1 MISLSSQKEVPPEF
15 RRRTQLLVAL
25 VCLVFVFL
33 FVRLSYLQILDGER
47 YTYLSENNRIR
58 LKKVPGTRGM
68 VRDRRGQLMVDSRP
82 SFDLLFVPEDA
93 NEPEQTLR
101 RLARYLGRPEDELV
115 KPFKDDK
122 YRSPFDEI
130 VLGRDIDWRSVV
142 VVESHQLDLPG
153 VSLRTRPRRNYL
165 DIGMAAHLIGYLGEI
180 GPRQLKTQKANG
192 YSMGDEIGQA
202 GLERRWEEYLR
213 GQAGGQQVEVDALG
227 RRVRVLHEVEDVP
240 GYNVVMTLDRDVQN
254 AAQEAMKGKDGAI
267 VALDV
272 RTGAVLAMV
281 SAPQFDP
288 NIFARGVTAD
298 EWRGYMNDRAHPMN
312 NRAVQGQ
319 YPPGSTFKI
328 VLGLAALEEGAVQAD
343 THLGCGGSF
352 PFGNHVFRDWKK
364 EGHGSVDLRRG
375 IVQSCDVYFYQ
386 VGNKLGVDKIA
397 KWARALGLGDK
408 TGIDLDDEKSGLIP
422 DSEWKLKRFKQPWF
436 PGETPSIAIG
446 QGYVTV
452 TPLQMA
458 VMMSAVANGGTVYKP
473 WFVKRVESLD
483 GAVVREYGP
492 QQVRTVTFKPGTLDT
507 VRNAL
512 ADVVADPQGTGG
524 AAKTPLVRIAG
535 KTGTAQVTEMKGAT
549 VKSENLAYLVRDH
562 AWFVSYAPA
571 DNPEIAVAVI
581 VEHGG
586 HGGSAAAPLAKKVIE
601 TYLAAQGE
609 IQLPPEKEAAEQ
621 KLARAPAVDDRAD

>member
-1 MISLSSQKEVPPEF
+1 CFSKSKSALRSIRRASKRCSSCAAMPPKSKTERDEGLSAVCYRRLRAAVVSNDAAAARATRPVRARPRARAVRLLGPQPSDGRGGRRNVSVGILRRRILEQRPRPQRVRAVARVHHGLSELARDLGAQPAAQRVRGFPLLLGQRGIAHAIMGDGAHHGALWYRQPTLYICRRDHGCPAGAGAVLGAEARAELSRADENTRMISLSSQKEVPPEF

-33 FVRLSYLQILDGER
+33 FGRLLYLQVLDGER

-82 SFDLLFVPEDA
+82 SFDLLFVPEDSDQ
-93 NEPEQTLR
+93 PEQTLR
-101 RLARYLGRPEDELV
+101 SLARYLGRPEEELV

-165 DIGMAAHLIGYLGEI
+165 DTGMAAHLIAYLGEI
-180 GPRQLKTQKANG
+180 GPRQLKTQKAND

-240 GYNVVMTLDRDVQN
+240 GYNIVLTVDRDVQD
-254 AAQEAMKGKDGAI
+254 AAQEAMKGKEGAI

-272 RTGAVLAMV
+272 RSGAVLAMV

-298 EWRGYMNDRAHPMN
+298 EWRSYMNDRAHPMN
-312 NRAVQGQ
+312 NRAIQGQ

-328 VLGLAALEEGAVQAD
+328 VLGLAALEEGAVQPD
-343 THLGCGGSF
+343 THLGCAGAF

-397 KWARALGLGDK
+397 KWARALGLG
-408 TGIDLDDEKSGLIP
+408 E
-422 DSEWKLKRFKQPWF
+422 
-436 PGETPSIAIG
+436 
-446 QGYVTV
+446 
-452 TPLQMA
+452 
-458 VMMSAVANGGTVYKP
+458 
-473 WFVKRVESLD
+473 
-483 GAVVREYGP
+483 
-492 QQVRTVTFKPGTLDT
+492 
-507 VRNAL
+507 
-512 ADVVADPQGTGG
+512 
-524 AAKTPLVRIAG
+524 
-535 KTGTAQVTEMKGAT
+535 
-549 VKSENLAYLVRDH
+549 
-562 AWFVSYAPA
+562 
-571 DNPEIAVAVI
+571 
-581 VEHGG
+581 
-586 HGGSAAAPLAKKVIE
+586 
-601 TYLAAQGE
+601 
-609 IQLPPEKEAAEQ
+609 
-621 KLARAPAVDDRAD
+621 

>member
-1 MISLSSQKEVPPEF
+1 MITLGSQKEVPPEF
-15 RRRTQLLVAL
+15 RRRTQLLVGL
-25 VCLVFVFL
+25 VCVIFL
-33 FVRLSYLQILDGER
+33 FLFGRLLYLQVIDGER

-68 VRDRRGQLMVDSRP
+68 VFDRRGQLMVDSRP
-82 SFDLLFVPEDA
+82 SFDLLFVPEDTR
-93 NEPEQTLR
+93 EPEQTLR
-101 RLARYLGRPEDELV
+101 RLARYLGRPEEELL
-115 KPFKDDK
+115 KTFRDDK
-122 YRSPFDEI
+122 YRAPFDEI
-130 VLGRDIDWRSVV
+130 ALGKDVDWRTVV
-142 VVESHQLDLPG
+142 TVESHQLDLPG

-165 DIGMAAHLIGYLGEI
+165 ESGMAAHLMGYLGEI

-192 YSMGDEIGQA
+192 YTMGDEIGQA
-202 GLERRWEEYLR
+202 GLERRWEEFLR
-213 GQAGGQQVEVDALG
+213 GQSGGQQVEVDALG

-240 GYNVVMTLDRDVQN
+240 GSNVVLTLDRDVQH
-254 AAQEAMKGKDGAI
+254 AAQEAMQGKDGAI

-281 SAPQFDP
+281 SAPAFDP
-288 NIFARGVTAD
+288 NVFARGVTGE

-312 NRAVQGQ
+312 NRAIQGQ

-328 VLGLAALEEGAVQAD
+328 VLSVAALEEGAIQPD
-343 THLGCGGSF
+343 THLGCAGSMA
-352 PFGNHVFRDWKK
+352 FGNRVFRDWKK
-364 EGHGSVDLRRG
+364 EGHGSVDLHRG

-397 KWARALGLGDK
+397 KWARALGLGEK
-408 TGIDLDDEKSGLIP
+408 TGIDLDDEKPGLIP
-422 DSEWKLKRFKQPWF
+422 DSEWKLRRFKQPWF

-458 VMMSAVANGGTVYKP
+458 TMMSAVANGGTVYKP
-473 WFVKRVESLD
+473 WFVRRVESLD
-483 GAVVREYGP
+483 GTVVREYGP
-492 QQVRTVTFKPGTLDT
+492 EQVRSLTFKEGTLDN
-507 VRNAL
+507 VRTAL
-512 ADVVADPQGTGG
+512 ADVVASPEGTGG
-524 AAKTPLVRIAG
+524 AARSQVVKIAG

-601 TYLAAQGE
+601 TYLETKSDKPPDEKQPAANKQ
-609 IQLPPEKEAAEQ
+609 
-621 KLARAPAVDDRAD
+621 LARAPGDDRAD